1 MPESKQNLRRREA
14 KLQSWGNSKAV
25 RLTKDI
31 LEEAGF
37 EEAEDILLD
46 VVVEPNRITLVQKSK
61 LTPFQK
67 LFVDYDG
74 GKPEP
79 ESFWDEAEPVGKEE
93 W

>member
-1 MPESKQNLRRREA
+1 MPQIKQKVSYREA
-14 KLQSWGNSKAV
+14 KLQNWGNSKAV
-25 RLTKDI
+25 RLTRDI

-37 EEAEDILLD
+37 NATDDAVFD
-46 VVVEPNRITLVQKSK
+46 VEIEPNRISLVRKSK

-67 LFVDYDG
+67 LFVGYNG

-79 ESFWDEAEPVGKEE
+79 EALWDEVEPVGKED

>member
-1 MPESKQNLRRREA
+1 MPQIKRGDNPREV

-37 EEAEDILLD
+37 NETDDAVLD
-46 VVVEPNRITLVQKSK
+46 VEVEPNRISLVRKSN

-67 LFVDYDG
+67 LFVGYDG

-79 ESFWDEAEPVGKEE
+79 ETLWDGAEPVGKEE

>member
-1 MPESKQNLRRREA
+1 MPQIKQKVSRREA
-14 KLQSWGNSKAV
+14 KLQNWGNSKAV

-37 EEAEDILLD
+37 NATDDAVFD
-46 VVVEPNRITLVQKSK
+46 VEIEPNRISLVRKSQ

-67 LFVDYDG
+67 LFDG
-74 GKPEP
+74 YNGEKPEP
-79 ESFWDEAEPVGKEE
+79 EALWDEVEPVGKED

>member
-1 MPESKQNLRRREA
+1 MPQIKHKASHREV
-14 KLQSWGNSKAV
+14 KLQNWGNSKAV

-37 EEAEDILLD
+37 NGTDDTVLD
-46 VVVEPNRITLVQKSK
+46 VEIEPGRITLVRKSK

-67 LFVDYDG
+67 LFVGYTG

-79 ESFWDEAEPVGKEE
+79 EPLWDEVEPVGKED

>member
-1 MPESKQNLRRREA
+1 MPQIKQKVSRREA
-14 KLQSWGNSKAV
+14 KLQNWGNSKGV

-37 EEAEDILLD
+37 NATDDAVFD
-46 VVVEPNRITLVQKSK
+46 VEIEPNRISLVRKSQ

-67 LFVDYDG
+67 LFIGYNG
-74 GKPEP
+74 EKPEP
-79 ESFWDEAEPVGKEE
+79 EALWDEVEPVGKED

>member
-1 MPESKQNLRRREA
+1 MPQIKHKVSRREA
-14 KLQSWGNSKAV
+14 KLQNWGNSKAV

-37 EEAEDILLD
+37 NATDDAVFD
-46 VVVEPNRITLVQKSK
+46 VEIEPNRISLVRKSK

-67 LFVDYDG
+67 LFVGYNG
-74 GKPEP
+74 EKPEP
-79 ESFWDEAEPVGKEE
+79 EALWDEVEPVGKED